1 MVRIA
6 HISDTHLGARPR
18 QGVKH
23 GVWAEEMRIRLL
35 ENDFYDRFREIF
47 KIISELDSSVDIVIH
62 SGDLYDQP
70 WEGNPSQPPVVARET
85 AISVLKE
92 FIEGT
97 RIPVLIIEGNHGL
110 YRSLEVSL
118 LDSLKM
124 AVPGLDV
131 VTQQDL
137 KHAFSEGKP
146 LNYNYDSFNVY
157 CFPFID
163 YNVLESS
170 NLLPTFNDWITTHQ
184 NPSEDKLSIAVA
196 HGMELDR
203 SLYPAILNMGYDY
216 IALGHDHHQ
225 HKHSNNAW
233 YAGSPE
239 RWRFDEVRYEKG
251 FLIVDIEAGKTPK
264 VTPHHIQFARPVYNE
279 KITIDSDESI
289 QSLQEKIRKWFREK
303 GLESEWNP
311 ETAARVRL
319 VVEGM
324 SSNFNTLD
332 LIVTLERLRME
343 SLSTDSEFNLP
354 QWIWQIRR
362 QEIDYKEAAYPE
374 IESEYLIENP
384 ESDFKDYLSTL
395 EHLDEKFDSSKLT
408 DIVVK
413 ALKFSVTRS
422 DDKLTLETF
431 TEDGST

>member
-23 GVWAEEMRIRLL
+23 GIWAEEMRIRLL
-35 ENDFYDRFREIF
+35 ENDFYERFSEIF
-47 KIISELDSSVDIVIH
+47 RTISELDPPVDIVIH

-92 FIEGT
+92 FIEDT
-97 RIPVLIIEGNHGL
+97 EIPVLIIEGNHGL

-131 VTQQDL
+131 VTQQNL
-137 KHAFSEGKP
+137 KHAFADGKS
-146 LNYNYDSFNVY
+146 LMYAYESLDVY

-170 NLLPTFNDWITTHQ
+170 NSLPAFNDWITTHQ
-184 NPSEDKLSIAVA
+184 NPTGDKPSIAVA
-196 HGMELDR
+196 HGMDLDR
-203 SLYPAILNMGYDY
+203 SLYPAILNMGFDY
-216 IALGHDHHQ
+216 VALGHDHHQ
-225 HKHSNNAW
+225 HKHNKKAW

-239 RWRFDEVRYEKG
+239 RWRFDEARYEKG
-251 FLIVDIEAGKTPK
+251 FIIVDIKSGKLPK
-264 VTPHHIQFARPVYNE
+264 VTPHHLQFARPVFNE
-279 KITIDSDESI
+279 KIVIDPDESI
-289 QSLQEKIRKWFREK
+289 QSLQAKIHDWFREK

-319 VVEGM
+319 VIEGM

-332 LIVTLERLRME
+332 LIVALERFRME
-343 SLSTDSEFNLP
+343 ALSADSEFNLA
-354 QWIWQIRR
+354 QWIWQIRQ
-362 QEIDYKEAAYPE
+362 QEIDYKEASYPE

-384 ESDFKDYLSTL
+384 ELDFKDYLSTL

-408 DIVVK
+408 DITVK
-413 ALKFSVTRS
+413 ALKIAVAKS
-422 DDKLTLETF
+422 DEKLTIDTLVKE
-431 TEDGST
+431 ESG